1 MCRWQGKERIRFS
14 ADRWVS
20 RRRGSCCFLTAIWG
34 FKHTKWTQWML
45 KWVALIWILKSKNF
59 VRWGARKAEN
69 YRKRDPNVQKQAGDS
84 LNNESQTDNSLS
96 IYLVLGTA
104 RGDLNLHKTLDGNYS
119 YLHFIEGKLE
129 AQRDQVTFPKLTKH
143 FNAELADPKPTLSG
157 EKAPFSGTRS
167 WERIS
172 ICLFVCSSDK
182 FITWWVAWSE
192 VTGGDLERFYFVRGY
207 GTSVLCLQSLKK
219 LAAFAR
225 LRGENFRC

>member
-1 MCRWQGKERIRFS
+1 
-14 ADRWVS
+14 
-20 RRRGSCCFLTAIWG
+20 
-34 FKHTKWTQWML
+34 ML

-129 AQRDQVTFPKLTKH
+129 AQRGQVTFPKLTKH

-172 ICLFVCSSDK
+172 VCLFVCLFKWQVYNLMS
-182 FITWWVAWSE
+182 
-192 VTGGDLERFYFVRGY
+192 GMVRSYRWGF
-207 GTSVLCLQSLKK
+207 GEILFRKRLWHLCSL
-219 LAAFAR
+219 FAVPEEAGCFCEAE
-225 LRGENFRC
+225 RGEF